1 MAETEKE
8 AKARREADY
17 RERMKA
23 KGYRWLGMWV
33 PDGDRKEVQDLA
45 KFKSYQFEQKR
56 GKQ

>member
-1 MAETEKE
+1 MTEAEKE
-8 AKARREADY
+8 AKAKREADY

-33 PDGDRKEVQDLA
+33 PNDDRKEVQDLA

-56 GKQ
+56 GSE